1 MPHLTLYTHP
11 QSRGRIARWML
22 EETGQP
28 YESVVLDYGTTMKA
42 PEYLAL
48 NPMGKVPALK
58 IGDTVVTEVPAIL
71 ATLADAFPDA
81 GLAPPP
87 AERGAY
93 YRWLFFA
100 AGPLEAA
107 ITNRALGVAVPPE
120 RQGFVGYGDFD
131 RVMDT
136 LAGALA
142 GRSFVA
148 GDRFSAADLYLAAHL
163 GFGLMFK
170 SIPERPEFV
179 AYVQAHAQRPARLR
193 ADAADDALIAAA
205 AKPGAQPAG

>member
-1 MPHLTLYTHP
+1 MPALTLYTHP
-11 QSRGRIARWML
+11 QSRGRTVRWML
-22 EETGQP
+22 EETGRP
-28 YESVVLDYGTTMKA
+28 YDTVLLDYGTTMKA
-42 PEYLAL
+42 PDYLAI
-48 NPMGKVPALK
+48 NPMGKVPALR

-107 ITNRALGVAVPPE
+107 VTNRALGVTVPPE
-120 RQGFVGYGDFD
+120 KQGFVGYGDFD

-142 GRSFVA
+142 GRRFIA
-148 GDRFSAADLYLAAHL
+148 GDRFSAADLYLTSHL
-163 GFGLMFK
+163 SFGLMFR

-193 ADAADDALIAAA
+193 ANAADDALVAA
-205 AKPGAQPAG
+205 AKAAG

>member
-1 MPHLTLYTHP
+1 MPALTLYTHP
-11 QSRGRIARWML
+11 QSRGRTVRWML
-22 EETGQP
+22 EETGRP
-28 YESVVLDYGTTMKA
+28 YATVLLDYGTTMKA
-42 PEYLAL
+42 PDYLAI
-48 NPMGKVPALK
+48 NPMGKVPALR

-87 AERGAY
+87 AARGAY

-107 ITNRALGVAVPPE
+107 VTNRALGVAVPPE
-120 RQGFVGYGDFD
+120 KQGFVGYGDFD

-142 GRSFVA
+142 GRRFIA
-148 GDRFSAADLYLAAHL
+148 GDRFSAADLYLTSHL
-163 GFGLMFK
+163 SFGLMFR

-193 ADAADDALIAAA
+193 ANAADDALVAA
-205 AKPGAQPAG
+205 AKAAG

>member
-1 MPHLTLYTHP
+1 MPALTLYTHP

-28 YESVVLDYGTTMKA
+28 YETVVLDYGTTMKA
-42 PEYLAL
+42 PDYLAV

-107 ITNRALGVAVPPE
+107 ITNRALGVTVPPE
-120 RQGFVGYGDFD
+120 KQGFVGYGDFD

-136 LAGALA
+136 LAAGVA
-142 GRSFVA
+142 GRTFIA
-148 GDRFSAADLYLAAHL
+148 GDRFSAADLYVASHL
-163 GFGLMFK
+163 SFGLMFK

-179 AYVQAHAQRPARLR
+179 AYAQAHAQRPARLR
-193 ADAADDALIAAA
+193 ANAADDALIAAA
-205 AKPGAQPAG
+205 AAAAKPAG

>member
-1 MPHLTLYTHP
+1 MPALTLYTNP

-28 YESVVLDYGTTMKA
+28 YQAVVLDYGTTMKA
-42 PEYLAL
+42 PDYLAV

-58 IGDTVVTEVPAIL
+58 IGGTVVTEVPAIL

-107 ITNRALGVAVPPE
+107 ITNRALGVTVPPE
-120 RQGFVGYGDFD
+120 KQGFVGYGDFD

-136 LAGALA
+136 LAAAVA
-142 GRSFVA
+142 GRTFIA
-148 GDRFSAADLYLAAHL
+148 GDRFSAADLYVASHL
-163 GFGLMFK
+163 SFGLMFK
-170 SIPERPEFV
+170 SIPDRPEFV

-193 ADAADDALIAAA
+193 ANAADDALIAAA
-205 AKPGAQPAG
+205 AAVAKPAG